1 MDKYQKYILD
11 KFRTNN
17 SHLYIFSSCHPL
29 NNEET
34 DQKKEYGFFDSDT
47 DTFNI
52 KQDDDITKTKYIL
65 TIEAIT
71 TNYICFDNVYILKNN
86 QWFEALNENAQYI
99 ITIDFNDRIDA
110 IKFVFENHIADD
122 YTLKIEYTEADKN
135 KYYAK
140 IEQEKKEALEKAA
153 NIKVSLGADLV
164 NIYFLPCCA
173 KYDHTEICLFVANNS
188 TSSKNDLP
196 TMIKKCNVPLNDFF
210 ISINGLAYGKYYF
223 VLKQYDKQNNVI
235 LETQPISF
243 AIIPP
248 NNHQWDCI
256 I

>member
-71 TNYICFDNVYILKNN
+71 TNYICFDNI
-86 QWFEALNENAQYI
+86 F
-99 ITIDFNDRIDA
+99 
-110 IKFVFENHIADD
+110 
-122 YTLKIEYTEADKN
+122 
-135 KYYAK
+135 
-140 IEQEKKEALEKAA
+140 
-153 NIKVSLGADLV
+153 
-164 NIYFLPCCA
+164 
-173 KYDHTEICLFVANNS
+173 
-188 TSSKNDLP
+188 
-196 TMIKKCNVPLNDFF
+196 
-210 ISINGLAYGKYYF
+210 
-223 VLKQYDKQNNVI
+223 
-235 LETQPISF
+235 
-243 AIIPP
+243 
-248 NNHQWDCI
+248 
-256 I
+256 